1 MVESLG
7 FASGR
12 LKGTGNTYFA
22 SQRMILKIPFYL
34 FPENKQPSSSA
45 VMCEHTCPCRMCVR
59 VSVITVSLSLR
70 LSSIQVLRTLI
81 DVGRL

>member
-22 SQRMILKIPFYL
+22 PQRMILKIPFYL
-34 FPENKQPSSSA
+34 FPENKHNPVAQLL
-45 VMCEHTCPCRMCVR
+45 CV
-59 VSVITVSLSLR
+59 
-70 LSSIQVLRTLI
+70 SILALAGCVY
-81 DVGRL
+81 VCW